1 MFGETI
7 LGSVIQFVLGFSLLT
22 AGAEL
27 LVRGAGR
34 LAARFNVPAVVIG
47 LTIVAFG
54 TSLPELLVS
63 VVANLEP
70 DGSELA
76 IGNIIGSNIAN
87 LALILGVAGLLG
99 TIHVERNLL
108 RREYILLLVVSF
120 IFIAMAWNGSIAR
133 WEGLLLFA
141 GIVGFTYF
149 SYATAREESP
159 GDPAAALDDVDE
171 SVTTPSER
179 PLLDAVLV
187 AGGLVGLAVGAQ
199 WLVDAAHVL
208 ARAMGVS
215 ELIIGLTIVAVGTSL
230 PELATTVIAVLR
242 KEGDLAVGN
251 VVGSNLF
258 NMLCVGGAAALI
270 KPLPV
275 PLHMQRLDFPIMIG
289 ITGLVYFIV
298 RRRPHELKTWKALLL
313 LSIYIVYTVYIFL
326 TAPPL

>member
-7 LGSVIQFVLGFSLLT
+7 VGSIIQFILGFSLLT

-70 DGSELA
+70 DGSDLA
-76 IGNIIGSNIAN
+76 IGNIVGSNIAN

-99 TIHVERNLL
+99 VIHVERNLL

-120 IFIAMAWNGSIAR
+120 IFVAMAWNGNIAR

-141 GIVGFTYF
+141 GIVAFIYF
-149 SYATAREESP
+149 SYATAREQSP

-179 PLLDAVLV
+179 PLLDAALV
-187 AGGLVGLAVGAQ
+187 AGGMVGLAVGAD
-199 WLVDAAHVL
+199 WLVAAAHVL
-208 ARAMGVS
+208 ADTLGVS
-215 ELIIGLTIVAVGTSL
+215 ELIIGLTVVAIGTSL
-230 PELATTVIAVLR
+230 PELATTVIAVVR
-242 KEGDLAVGN
+242 NEGDLAVGN

-258 NMLCVGGAAALI
+258 NMLCVGGVAAMV

-289 ITGLVYFIV
+289 ITGLVYLLV
-298 RRRPHELKTWKALLL
+298 MRRPHQLKSWKALLL
-313 LSIYIVYTVYIFL
+313 LTIYIVYSVWIFL
-326 TAPPL
+326 AG